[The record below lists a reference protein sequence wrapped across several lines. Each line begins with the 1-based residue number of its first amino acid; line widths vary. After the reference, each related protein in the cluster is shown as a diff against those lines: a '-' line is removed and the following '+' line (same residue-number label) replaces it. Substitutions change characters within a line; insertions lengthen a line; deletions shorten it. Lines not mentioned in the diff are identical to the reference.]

1 MILVPSFLE
10 NDSKPAYEQTDLNKP
25 YGPDPEVSGRQADSS
40 YALACA
46 LLCRRTVAGSDSLHL
61 TDLVYTG

>member
-10 NDSKPAYEQTDLNKP
+10 NDSKPTYEQTDLNKP

-46 LLCRRTVAGSDSLHL
+46 LLCRTVTGSDSLHL
-61 TDLVYTG
+61 TDLVYKG